1 MFFTFHSSLSS
12 TIIKSDD
19 LFHCSFSEFA
29 EFKHNKFDA
38 NTLYIF
44 IIKSSCNQYAA
55 SITARILKNFNILL
69 FSFLND
75 LKMIMFLEFRNIMSL
90 IL

>member
-1 MFFTFHSSLSS
+1 M
-12 TIIKSDD
+12 IESDNS
-19 LFHCSFSEFA
+19 FHCSFSKFA
-29 EFKHNKFDA
+29 EFNHNRFNI

-44 IIKSSCNQYAA
+44 IIKSSFNRYAA
-55 SITARILKNFNILL
+55 LIITRILKNSSILL

-75 LKMIMFLEFRNIMSL
+75 LKMIMFLELGNIMLL